1 MSCHMKDKPLA
12 KLSRSNYSIF
22 RKLLFGGNV
31 AQESKRMSAGVVAL
45 ILSIFG
51 LGWVGAHKFM
61 LGYTN
66 AGLIYIAVSI
76 FTCGAAAVI
85 FNLIAL
91 IEGIIYLTK
100 TDEEFIR
107 TYQIEQKEWF

>member
-1 MSCHMKDKPLA
+1 M
-12 KLSRSNYSIF
+12 
-22 RKLLFGGNV
+22 
-31 AQESKRMSAGVVAL
+31 AQESKRMNAGVLAL
-45 ILSIFG
+45 ILSLFG
-51 LGWVGAHKFM
+51 LGWIGAHKFV

-66 AGLIYIAVSI
+66 AGLIYIAVSVL
-76 FTCGAAAVI
+76 TCGTAGVI

-107 TYQIEQKEWF
+107 MYQIEQKEWF